1 MNTVDLVVLII
12 LGLNALLGFFRGFA
26 RQSLRLAGAILGVTA
41 ACGFYDLAGER
52 LKEWFGLADW
62 GATSI
67 KALGFAVVGVGVFL
81 LGQLAAHL
89 AAAGLEKARLGGA
102 DRFLG
107 MLYGA
112 VKGGAICVLL
122 FAVADV
128 VVARLPQ
135 EFRTTFE
142 GEADGDPAPSQAYK
156 FFQQYAK
163 PTVDASRQRVMEH
176 AQRAEGR

>member
-12 LGLNALLGFFRGFA
+12 LGLNALLGLFRGFA

-41 ACGFYDLAGER
+41 ACGFYDLAGEK
-52 LKEWFGLADW
+52 LKVWFGLADW

-67 KALGFAVVGVGVFL
+67 KALGFAVVGVSVFL

-89 AAAGLEKARLGGA
+89 AASALEKARLGGA

-107 MLYGA
+107 MVFGA
-112 VKGGAICVLL
+112 IKGAAICVLL
-122 FAVADV
+122 FAGADV
-128 VVARLPQ
+128 FIGHLPKDLSAS
-135 EFRTTFE
+135 FE
-142 GEADGDPAPSQAYK
+142 GGENGDPAPSRAYA
-156 FFQQYAK
+156 FFLEHVK
-163 PTVDASRQRVMEH
+163 PTVDASRQRVLER